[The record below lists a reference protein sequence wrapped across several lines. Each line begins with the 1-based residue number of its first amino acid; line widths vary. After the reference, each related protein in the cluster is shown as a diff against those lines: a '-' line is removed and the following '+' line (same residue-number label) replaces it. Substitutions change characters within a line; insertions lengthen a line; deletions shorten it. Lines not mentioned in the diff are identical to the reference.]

1 MAVMTGKQPNAVT
14 VGLTE
19 AAEKESVQLER
30 LRDDGSSYKE
40 RFKIRCYEVGFNQIA
55 TIETIADLL
64 QG

>member
-40 RFKIRCYEVGFNQIA
+40 VQNKV
-55 TIETIADLL
+55 L
-64 QG
+64 